1 MYDDWM
7 KSFVNISKIGTPGKS
22 PIDGKTPLNYIFMD
36 YGNDF
41 GNLIIWD
48 PVNKVRKIFD
58 RVAKRDF
65 YPTMPL
71 TNGFLAD
78 YKIV

>member
-1 MYDDWM
+1 
-7 KSFVNISKIGTPGKS
+7 
-22 PIDGKTPLNYIFMD
+22 MD
-36 YGNDF
+36 YGHDF

-48 PVNKVRKIFD
+48 PVNKVKKILD

-78 YKIV
+78 YKII